1 MTSFAYTHY
10 PLQHPGVVR
19 AERGFGG
26 VATLAHRAVAA
37 VVGAVQAWR
46 AARRQAAEDA
56 QYWEAALN
64 DARIMADISRAMSA
78 SATRD
83 IRAYY

>member
-1 MTSFAYTHY
+1 MTSFAYTHH

-19 AERGFGG
+19 AERGIGG
-26 VATLAHRAVAA
+26 VATLAHRAAA
-37 VVGAVQAWR
+37 ALDRGLRGWL

-78 SATRD
+78 SAARD

>member
-19 AERGFGG
+19 AERGLGG
-26 VATLAHRAVAA
+26 VAALAHSAVAYLRS
-37 VVGAVQAWR
+37 GLRAWA
-46 AARRQAAEDA
+46 AARRQTDEDA
-56 QYWEAALN
+56 QYWNAALN

-78 SATRD
+78 AATRD
-83 IRAYY
+83 IRDYY

>member
-19 AERGFGG
+19 AERGLGG
-26 VATLAHRAVAA
+26 VAALAHSAVAYLR
-37 VVGAVQAWR
+37 GGLQAWA

-56 QYWEAALN
+56 QYWNAALN
-64 DARIMADISRAMSA
+64 DARIMADISCAMSA
-78 SATRD
+78 AASRD
-83 IRAYY
+83 TRAYH

>member
-26 VATLAHRAVAA
+26 VAALAHRAVAYL
-37 VVGAVQAWR
+37 GSGLQAWA

-56 QYWEAALN
+56 QYWNAALD
-64 DARIMADISRAMSA
+64 DARIMADISCAMSA
-78 SATRD
+78 AATRD
-83 IRAYY
+83 IRAYH